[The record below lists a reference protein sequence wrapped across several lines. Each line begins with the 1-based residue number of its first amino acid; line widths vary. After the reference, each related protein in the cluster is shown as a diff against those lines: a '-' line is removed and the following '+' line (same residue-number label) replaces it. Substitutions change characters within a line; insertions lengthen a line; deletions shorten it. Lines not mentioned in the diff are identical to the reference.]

1 MRCNDDDDDDDG
13 DVDSDGDDSGDDID
27 GNGSGGD
34 DEDYD
39 GVTICL
45 LGAFHEKRSP
55 IKVLAEHPN
64 CLIYIL

>member
-55 IKVLAEHPN
+55 IKVLAEPPN